1 MTAPA
6 TALVSPEAQT
16 GAAPTAT
23 TPTSTTPTATTPTAA
38 APPHGEAR
46 LVAPGVTLTHV
57 PWADPTAQALRVEQQ
72 DEIAGI
78 YDGQGDVCQ
87 QLPDEEMLTTVLLHV
102 DGQVAGSGALRDG
115 SDYGTG
121 TAELK
126 RLFVRPAFR
135 GRGLSG
141 VVVGEIERFARLR
154 GLQRI
159 VLETGDRLTAAIAL
173 YSSRGYDRIP
183 NYGPYA
189 DDPSSFCFALDL
201 RGDA

>member
-1 MTAPA
+1 VTAATPA
-6 TALVSPEAQT
+6 TAPSHTVAPRPEVVP
-16 GAAPTAT
+16 AP
-23 TPTSTTPTATTPTAA
+23 
-38 APPHGEAR
+38 GEAR
-46 LVAPGVTLTHV
+46 PVAPGVTLTHV
-57 PWADPTAQALRVEQQ
+57 PWTDPTAQALRREQQ
-72 DEIAGI
+72 DEIAGV

-87 QLPDEEMLTTVLLHV
+87 QLPDEEMLTTVLVHV
-102 DGQVAGSGALRDG
+102 DGQVAGTAALRDG
-115 SDYGTG
+115 SAYGTG

-141 VVVGEIERFARLR
+141 VVVGELERVAH
-154 GLQRI
+154 GLGLHRI
-159 VLETGDRLTAAIAL
+159 ILETGDRLTAALAL
-173 YSSRGYDRIP
+173 YASRGYDRIP

>member
-1 MTAPA
+1 MTA
-6 TALVSPEAQT
+6 ALTPSAAPEAT
-16 GAAPTAT
+16 EPAPAGVL
-23 TPTSTTPTATTPTAA
+23 PS
-38 APPHGEAR
+38 HGEAR
-46 LVAPGVTLTHV
+46 PVAPGVTIAHV
-57 PWADPTAQALRVEQQ
+57 PWTHPDAQALRTEQQ
-72 DEIAGI
+72 DEIAAV

-87 QLPDEEMLTTVLLHV
+87 QLPDEQMLTTVLVHV
-102 DGQVAGSGALRDG
+102 DGQPAGCAALRDG
-115 SDYGTG
+115 SAYGTG

-141 VVVGEIERFARLR
+141 VVVGELERVAH
-154 GLQRI
+154 GLGLHRI
-159 VLETGDRLTAAIAL
+159 ILETGDRLTAALAL
-173 YSSRGYDRIP
+173 YASRGYDRIP

>member
-1 MTAPA
+1 MTAGATPAAPVTTDAPPVPPGSETAATPAA
-6 TALVSPEAQT
+6 TAAV
-16 GAAPTAT
+16 PT
-23 TPTSTTPTATTPTAA
+23 
-38 APPHGEAR
+38 PHGETR

-57 PWADPTAQALRVEQQ
+57 PWTHPTALTLRVEQQ
-72 DEIAGI
+72 EEIAGI

-87 QLPDEEMLTTVLLHV
+87 HLPDEEMLTTVLVHV
-102 DGQVAGSGALRDG
+102 DGQAAGCGALRDG
-115 SDYGTG
+115 STYGTG

-126 RLFVRPAFR
+126 RLFVRPEFR

-141 VVVGEIERFARLR
+141 VVVAELERVARSL
-154 GLQRI
+154 GLERI

-201 RGDA
+201 RAAA

>member
-1 MTAPA
+1 MTA
-6 TALVSPEAQT
+6 
-16 GAAPTAT
+16 AA
-23 TPTSTTPTATTPTAA
+23 TPTAPVPAEASVTPPVPASSPATGRLTGSV
-38 APPHGEAR
+38 PTPHGEAR
-46 LVAPGVTLTHV
+46 LVAPGITITHM
-57 PWADPTAQALRVEQQ
+57 PWTHPTAQALRLEQQ
-72 DEIAGI
+72 QEIAAI

-87 QLPDEEMLTTVLLHV
+87 HLPDEEMLATVLVHV
-102 DGQVAGSGALRDG
+102 DGQVAGCAALRDG
-115 SDYGTG
+115 STYGAG

-141 VVVGEIERFARLR
+141 VVVGELERVARALGIE
-154 GLQRI
+154 RI

-189 DDPSSFCFALDL
+189 DEPSSFCFAIDL